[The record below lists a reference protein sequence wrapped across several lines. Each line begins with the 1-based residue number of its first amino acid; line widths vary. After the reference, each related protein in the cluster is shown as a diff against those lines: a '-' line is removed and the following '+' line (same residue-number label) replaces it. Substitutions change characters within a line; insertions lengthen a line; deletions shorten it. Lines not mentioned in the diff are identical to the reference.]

1 MSSSV
6 SSINYFLFN
15 DQRHEFFKVN
25 DLLVRVVATDKNIC
39 YIYFD
44 KKFVCSDI
52 SHIALLD
59 EIHIQPIRSQNKLS
73 WPIREWTDVLWVI
86 HNWNSISCHS
96 L

>member
-1 MSSSV
+1 M
-6 SSINYFLFN
+6 
-15 DQRHEFFKVN
+15 DFFKIMTPSYV
-25 DLLVRVVATDKNIC
+25 LLPQTKNIC

-52 SHIALLD
+52 SHIALSD

-86 HNWNSISCHS
+86 HSWISISCHS